1 MQTWGCSGDESGMN
15 LLESWRFNQPPEYPA
30 KRRWILSWYQLYCTN
45 PKRNHRKVMC
55 HYFDRILLF
64 YLFGD

>member
-1 MQTWGCSGDESGMN
+1 MQTWRCSGDESGMN
-15 LLESWRFNQPPEYPA
+15 LLESWSQPREGGFYLG
-30 KRRWILSWYQLYCTN
+30 INCTN

-55 HYFDRILLF
+55 HYFDRVLLF